1 LSAASNPGAI
11 PRFAGVLTDGAEDE
25 MRLKKL
31 EKARKGV
38 TTVVVVALA
47 AAFAYTVSGLIV
59 HPQPKFELTV
69 NKTFAIT
76 SAIYANYTAGT
87 CTGTT
92 TAKLYPT
99 TTRCLAVTV
108 KNPLSVVIDVKS
120 LSMTVTSFT
129 PTPSNHSLPACT
141 TTMIS
146 PPTLFTSPFTITPHT
161 ATTIDRPIK
170 LSTTGTQDNCENG
183 TFRFKF
189 TATATYTDTTTT
201 SLAPASPAPIHPG
214 TTLTLTATVTPSN
227 PTNDPYGPATAP
239 VKVADFYSCTTATCA
254 TKTLLSTK
262 PLTQKTATTKAA
274 TATFTTGALSTGTYY
289 YEAVYPAKGTHTG
302 TFTGSTSNV
311 VTQEVG
317 NTCGTT
323 TGCLKFLTEPA
334 RTQTNHHIESGVL
347 STGTPIIVGV
357 VTATGSLVKSFSG
370 TVTITLM
377 GNPIPPSKLSGTTT
391 LPFVTG
397 EAKFSTL
404 SITHAGSYKLV
415 ATASPSV
422 STSPATSTRF
432 NIDTSV
438 VKCSTHPCSTSGSLG
453 NTVTVKETTTTPTA
467 GYISLG
473 FYGPSKFSCG
483 TPQIKGIYDA
493 TAEVL
498 TKTGAST
505 PQKGTTWT
513 LTYTISKTIVKTTGP
528 EGKSKWQICWA
539 STTPFTAVT
548 GPAKPEKLTTIGTT
562 APTYYVGILRSCSKS
577 VKAPCVESLHSGNAG
592 VEIITVK
599 AAGDSYVRP

>member
-1 LSAASNPGAI
+1 MDVK
-11 PRFAGVLTDGAEDE
+11 RF
-25 MRLKKL
+25 
-31 EKARKGV
+31 EKARMVV
-38 TTVVVVALA
+38 TTLLVAALVA
-47 AAFAYTVSGLIV
+47 ALSYGISSLLVAHRPAFA
-59 HPQPKFELTV
+59 LTV
-69 NKTFAIT
+69 NKTFSIT

-108 KNPLSVVIDVKS
+108 HNPLSVVIDVKS

-129 PTPSNHSLPACT
+129 PTSLNPHTAPPCT

-146 PPTLFTSPFTITPHT
+146 PPSLFTSPFTIPANTT
-161 ATTIDRPIK
+161 KTIDKKIK
-170 LSTTGTQDNCENG
+170 LSTSGTQDACENG
-183 TFRFKF
+183 TFHFSY

-201 SLAPASPAPIHPG
+201 TLAVTLSG
-214 TTLTLTATVTPSN
+214 TQATLKATVTPSN
-227 PTNDPYGPATAP
+227 PASDPYLPGSHTATVHDVVFYTCGTTAHCTTKSPIGAVTLTTTTTKKDATA
-239 VKVADFYSCTTATCA
+239 
-254 TKTLLSTK
+254 
-262 PLTQKTATTKAA
+262 QKT
-274 TATFTTGALSTGTYY
+274 TTGVASGVHYF
-289 YEAVYPAKGTHTG
+289 EAAYPAKGTRTG
-302 TFTGSTSNV
+302 TFTGSVSGIESV
-311 VTQEVG
+311 SA
-317 NTCGTT
+317 TCRSSA
-323 TGCLKFLTEPA
+323 GCLKFLTEPA

-370 TVTITLM
+370 TVTISLI
-377 GNPIPPSKLSGTTT
+377 GNPIPPSKLSGVTT
-391 LPFVTG
+391 LPFTTG
-397 EAKFSTL
+397 EAEFSTL

-415 ATASPSV
+415 ATATP
-422 STSPATSTRF
+422 TTPHATAPTPATSKRF
-432 NIDTSV
+432 NIDTELVRCSPSH
-438 VKCSTHPCSTSGSLG
+438 CSTTGSLG
-453 NTVTVKETTTTPTA
+453 STVTVKETTTTPTA

-483 TPQIKGIYDA
+483 KPQINGIYDA

-505 PQKGTTWT
+505 PQSKTTWT

-539 STTPFTAVT
+539 STTKFTGT
-548 GPAKPEKLTTIGTT
+548 GPVAHEHLTTIGTT
-562 APTYYVGILRSCSKS
+562 APYFYVGILRSCSKS

>member
-1 LSAASNPGAI
+1 
-11 PRFAGVLTDGAEDE
+11 

-38 TTVVVVALA
+38 TTLVVVALA
-47 AAFAYTVSGLIV
+47 AAFAYTVSGLLV
-59 HPQPKFELTV
+59 HQQPKFELTV

-92 TAKLYPT
+92 TAEFYPT

-129 PTPSNHSLPACT
+129 PTPSNHDLPACT

-161 ATTIDRPIK
+161 TKTIDKKIK
-170 LSTTGTQDNCENG
+170 LSTSGTQDACQNG
-183 TFRFKF
+183 TFHFKF

-214 TTLTLTATVTPSN
+214 STLTLTATVTPSN

-239 VKVADFYSCTTATCA
+239 VKVVDFYSCTTATCS

-262 PLTQKTATTKAA
+262 ALTQKTATTKAA

-289 YEAVYPAKGTHTG
+289 YEAVYPAKGTQTG
-302 TFTGSTSNV
+302 TFTGSTSKV

-357 VTATGSLVKSFSG
+357 VTATGSVVTSFSG
-370 TVTITLM
+370 TVTISLI

-391 LPFVTG
+391 LTFVTG

-415 ATASPSV
+415 ATAKP
-422 STSPATSTRF
+422 TTKTATAPTPATSTRF
-432 NIDTSV
+432 NVDTSLV
-438 VKCSTHPCSTSGSLG
+438 RCSTHPCSTTGHLGS
-453 NTVTVKETTTTPTA
+453 TVTVKETTTTPTA

-473 FYGPSKFSCG
+473 FYGPSAFSCG
-483 TPQIKGIYDA
+483 TPQINGIYDA

-505 PQKGTTWT
+505 PQSKTTWT

-539 STTPFTAVT
+539 STTKFTGT
-548 GPAKPEKLTTIGTT
+548 GPVVKEHLTTIGTT